1 MLALVSCISASSTSV
16 VYSFSRALK
25 RVEPTDQWEQV
36 ELLYAWAEQRDYLAR
51 GPKRS
56 PALQQALFAHAETL

>member
-1 MLALVSCISASSTSV
+1 V

-25 RVEPTDQWEQV
+25 RVEPIDQWEQV
-36 ELLYAWAEQRDYLAR
+36 ELLYAWPEQRDYLAR

-56 PALQQALFAHAETL
+56 PALQQALFAYAETL

>member
-36 ELLYAWAEQRDYLAR
+36 ELLYALPEQRDYLAR
-51 GPKRS
+51 GPRQS
-56 PALQQALFAHAETL
+56 PALQQALFAYAETL